1 MKSIEQQVKE
11 IEERKR
17 LQKIAGINIQET
29 SQNDPEKLYSDL
41 LGGME
46 KFMEFFKNN
55 KGK

>member
-1 MKSIEQQVKE
+1 MKNIEQQVKE